1 MIEHSF
7 IEEVLLC
14 LQQINLL
21 SHLKIQTLHLVTAAT
36 SSNLLLIGYCL
47 SALIIKRASYLMPFL
62 FAETIT
68 KLELFNTT
76 GNVNYFLQLSFVA
89 CVIYWVGK
97 RLNFN
102 HKALFCYV
110 IIAIFELFMA
120 ADAYFYPKTVT
131 HIYESY
137 EFIIVAIHI
146 FIIASTIDL
155 RKIRLYS
162 RRLSSSFRG
171 LFRDSYTVRYICYNL
186 KQISSTKKN

>member
-36 SSNLLLIGYCL
+36 SSNLLLIGYCF

-68 KLELFNTT
+68 KLEVFNST
-76 GNVNYFLQLSFVA
+76 GNVFFFVQLSFVA

-102 HKALFCYV
+102 HKALFCYA
-110 IIAIFELFMA
+110 IIALFELFMA
-120 ADAYFYPKTVT
+120 ADAYIYPETVT
-131 HIYESY
+131 YVYESY
-137 EFIIVAIHI
+137 EFIIVAIHLAV
-146 FIIASTIDL
+146 IASTINI
-155 RKIRLYS
+155 RKLRLYS
-162 RRLSSSFRG
+162 RRFFSFISSV
-171 LFRDSYTVRYICYNL
+171 FRDSYTIRYICYNL
-186 KQISSTKKN
+186 KQISSTKKL